1 MYKSPLGWNFFGLSS
16 SYTLTL
22 NEEFFYLAKYL
33 RIQYSEFLS
42 IPTYVRRFL
51 IEKLIDDFKSNKN

>member
-1 MYKSPLGWNFFGLSS
+1 MYKSPLGLNFFGLSS